1 MDTLIIAPVRRQDL
15 DAIMEIEQ
23 ASFPTPWDILSL
35 FLALDDPQGWSRMAC
50 HEGRLVGYCFAHA
63 MRDMLH
69 LLNLAVHNGYRRQGV
84 ARRLLEEL
92 IEYARGSARLF
103 IFLEVRPSN
112 MQAKALY
119 RAMGFEPVCTWRQY
133 YHDTRE
139 DAQIMVKRL
148 S

>member
-1 MDTLIIAPVRRQDL
+1 MGTLIIAPIRRQDL

-23 ASFPTPWDILSL
+23 ASFPTPWDMLSL
-35 FLALDDPQGWSRMAC
+35 FLAMDDPHGWSRMAC
-50 HEGRLVGYCFAHA
+50 QEGRLVGYCFVHA
-63 MRDMLH
+63 MHDMLH
-69 LLNLAVHNGYRRQGV
+69 LLNLAVHSGYRRKGI

-92 IEYARGSARLF
+92 IEYAHTTARLF

-112 MQAKALY
+112 IQAKALY
-119 RAMGFEPVCTWRQY
+119 HSMGFEQVCTWRRY
-133 YHDTRE
+133 YRDTQE

>member
-23 ASFPTPWDILSL
+23 TSFPTPWDMLSL
-35 FLALDDPQGWSRMAC
+35 FLALDDPQGWNRMAC
-50 HEGRLVGYCFAHA
+50 QEGRLVGYCFAHA

-69 LLNLAVHNGYRRQGV
+69 LLNLAVRSGYRRQGI
-84 ARRLLEEL
+84 ARRLMEEL
-92 IEYARGSARLF
+92 IEYASTTARPF

-112 MQAKALY
+112 IQAKNLY
-119 RAMGFEPVCTWRQY
+119 RALGFEQVCTWRQY

-139 DAQIMVKRL
+139 DAHIMVKRL

>member
-1 MDTLIIAPVRRQDL
+1 MDTLIIAPARRRDL

-23 ASFPTPWDILSL
+23 SSFKTPWDMLSL
-35 FLALDDPQGWSRMAC
+35 FMALDDPLGWGRVASY
-50 HEGRLVGYCFAHA
+50 EDRLVGYCFAHA

-69 LLNLAVHNGYRRQGV
+69 LLNLAVQSGYRRQGI
-84 ARRLLEEL
+84 ARRLLQEL
-92 IEYARGSARLF
+92 VDYARQSARLF

-112 MQAKALY
+112 VQAKALY
-119 RAMGFEPVCTWRQY
+119 RAMGFEHVCTWRKY

-148 S
+148 I